1 MPFEGQFNPIL
12 NLTYDVLTD
21 VTKYVNSIFTD
32 KYVHLGGDEVDF
44 DVWDKVPA
52 IKEWMSKNNIADYDE
67 LQVYYRKKQ
76 R

>member
-52 IKEWMSKNNIADYDE
+52 IK
-67 LQVYYRKKQ
+67 
-76 R
+76 